1 VAGFTDLLAIVS
13 PKAAYARAAWKAGYD
28 GLKGLEGERRYAAAE
43 RGRLTSAW
51 RAGNGSPDA
60 ELINDLPLI
69 RARCGQM
76 VRDNKYAAT
85 AVRNLVAWLVG
96 DGIAARAHHKD
107 KAVAALAQEIWDA
120 HVKTRVD
127 GRDDHYGVQKM
138 MVRTMIVRGDA
149 LQVWR
154 ADRGMPDA
162 RVQVLAGDHLANIT
176 RRLDSGG
183 RIVGGVEYDRQGVR
197 VAYHIYPDHPGDIL
211 GTRQVQP
218 ERIAAEYVD
227 HLFEALDAGQSRGV
241 PWFHMAIR
249 DLREVEDVKAS
260 VRIQKKVQACLALF
274 RRPPEGVTPSPLG
287 ERKEQERGPAQET
300 LKPGMIINGLP
311 GEEAPTVINPSSS
324 GDGDGFL
331 RAELTAIAAAFGVP
345 AHVMTGDVSQA
356 NYSSLRAAIVVW
368 YKLLDDWT
376 FNVIVPH
383 LLDPTFERVMRRASL
398 MLGIPALAKVTAVWT
413 PPPRPWVD
421 PLKDIAAEILE
432 ARAIP
437 GALLDALTARGES
450 LETAVAKQA
459 LINKAFDREG
469 VTSDADPRRIN
480 GSGGLQP
487 PAGYIA
493 PKADA
498 A

>member
-1 VAGFTDLLAIVS
+1 MPGFTDLLALVS
-13 PKAAYARAAWKAGYD
+13 PKAAYERAAWKAGYD

-51 RAGNGSPDA
+51 RAGTGSADA
-60 ELINDLPLI
+60 ELIADLPLL

-76 VRDNKYAAT
+76 VRDNKYAST

-107 KAVAALAQEIWDA
+107 KATQKLAQEIWDA
-120 HVKTRVD
+120 YVKTRVD
-127 GRDDHYGVQKM
+127 GREDHYGAQKL
-138 MVRTMIVRGDA
+138 MVRTMIVRGDC

-154 ADRGMPDA
+154 AAKGLPDA
-162 RVQVLAGDHLANIT
+162 RVQILAGDHLANLT
-176 RRLDSGG
+176 KRLDGGG
-183 RIVGGVEYDRQGVR
+183 RIVGGVEYDSQGLR

-211 GTRQVQP
+211 APRQVHP
-218 ERIAAEYVD
+218 ERISADYVD

-249 DLREVEDVKAS
+249 DLREVEDVKTS
-260 VRIQKKVQACLALF
+260 IRIQKKVQACLALF
-274 RRPPEGVTPSPLG
+274 RRPPEGMTPAALG
-287 ERKEQERGPAQET
+287 ERKEQERGPAHET
-300 LKPGMIINGLP
+300 LKPGSIINGAP
-311 GEEAPTVINPSSS
+311 GEEAPTVINPASS

-383 LLDPTFERVMRRASL
+383 LLDPTFARVMRRAAL
-398 MLGIPALAKVTAVWT
+398 MRGIPELANVTAVWT

-437 GALLDALTARGES
+437 GALMESLTSRGES
-450 LETAVAKQA
+450 LETAVAKQV
-459 LINKAFDREG
+459 LINAAFDTLG

-487 PAGYIA
+487 PVGYIA